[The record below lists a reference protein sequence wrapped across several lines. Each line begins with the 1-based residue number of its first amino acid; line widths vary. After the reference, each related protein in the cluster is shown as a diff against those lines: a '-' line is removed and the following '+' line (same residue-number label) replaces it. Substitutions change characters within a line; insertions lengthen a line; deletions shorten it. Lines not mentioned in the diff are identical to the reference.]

1 MGSGSVPGSAASTT
15 SVSGVS
21 SSAPV
26 PFAKAGSRQLHT
38 KISAKHNAS
47 TRLASGS
54 FFAVCFA
61 RFLRIFHALLWD
73 RVDRVR
79 GRVHSRCLATK
90 KSRIRTPPVTAVL
103 NAAELSS
110 GFLAFPSEECQHK
123 RLQALRPR
131 LTPGLPKFSVLRDVP
146 GCWYYPTQS
155 GMQKVSFGGGA
166 LIFPPG
172 HPALALALFYQIW
185 PCPRKCPNG
194 HKNGICACFYPKSA
208 ISCRDCPTNP
218 PKSLCT
224 PPTKSY
230 KFVSANPCKT
240 DAGRI
245 NKYDYSGCV
254 GGSFWNF
261 IRFRDSRKWC
271 ETSPSSSLRS
281 MPLSPFGTCVPPP
294 PAGGVFPSRGGFGIP
309 SRFPANANQFHRK
322 RNLFAKGSPT
332 RGAGE
337 RMRD

>member
-1 MGSGSVPGSAASTT
+1 MQPNYLLVFWRFPPGNASTKDSKLCVPGS
-15 SVSGVS
+15 
-21 SSAPV
+21 
-26 PFAKAGSRQLHT
+26 RQVCQ
-38 KISAKHNAS
+38 
-47 TRLASGS
+47 S
-54 FFAVCFA
+54 FQFC
-61 RFLRIFHALLWD
+61 
-73 RVDRVR
+73 
-79 GRVHSRCLATK
+79 G
-90 KSRIRTPPVTAVL
+90 
-103 NAAELSS
+103 
-110 GFLAFPSEECQHK
+110 G
-123 RLQALRPR
+123 
-131 LTPGLPKFSVLRDVP
+131 VP

-166 LIFPPG
+166 LIFLPG

-185 PCPRKCPNG
+185 PCPCKCPNG
-194 HKNGICACFYPKSA
+194 HKNGICVCFYPKSA

-261 IRFRDSRKWC
+261 IRFRDFRKRC
-271 ETSPSSSLRS
+271 KASPSSSLT
-281 MPLSPFGTCVPPP
+281 LDATSPV
-294 PAGGVFPSRGGFGIP
+294 RRGFGIP
-309 SRFPANANQFHRK
+309 SRFPAKPNQFHRK
-322 RNLFAKGSPT
+322 RNLFAKGSPA

-337 RMRD
+337 RQRD

>member
-1 MGSGSVPGSAASTT
+1 MP
-15 SVSGVS
+15 
-21 SSAPV
+21 
-26 PFAKAGSRQLHT
+26 R
-38 KISAKHNAS
+38 N
-47 TRLASGS
+47 
-54 FFAVCFA
+54 
-61 RFLRIFHALLWD
+61 
-73 RVDRVR
+73 
-79 GRVHSRCLATK
+79 K

-110 GFLAFPSEECQHK
+110 GFLAFPSGECQHK

-172 HPALALALFYQIW
+172 HPALALALFYQIR
-185 PCPRKCPNG
+185 PCPCKCPNG
-194 HKNGICACFYPKSA
+194 HKNGICVCFYPKSA

-245 NKYDYSGCV
+245 NKYDCSGCV

-261 IRFRDSRKWC
+261 IRFRDFPETLQNLSVIFAHARCHLSCQERLWHSVTFFSKRKSVSSKTKPLCQGLPYQGSWRASARLRGWTKDAFRVSGITQVLLC
-271 ETSPSSSLRS
+271 TTSPSSSLRS

-309 SRFPANANQFHRK
+309 
-322 RNLFAKGSPT
+322 
-332 RGAGE
+332 
-337 RMRD
+337 

>member
-1 MGSGSVPGSAASTT
+1 MP
-15 SVSGVS
+15 
-21 SSAPV
+21 
-26 PFAKAGSRQLHT
+26 R
-38 KISAKHNAS
+38 N
-47 TRLASGS
+47 
-54 FFAVCFA
+54 
-61 RFLRIFHALLWD
+61 
-73 RVDRVR
+73 
-79 GRVHSRCLATK
+79 K

-103 NAAELSS
+103 NAAELYS
-110 GFLAFPSEECQHK
+110 GFLAFPSGECQHK

-185 PCPRKCPNG
+185 PCPCKCPNG
-194 HKNGICACFYPKSA
+194 HKNGICGCFYPKSA

-230 KFVSANPCKT
+230 KFVSANPCET

-245 NKYDYSGCV
+245 NKYDYTGCV

-261 IRFRDSRKWC
+261 IRFRDFPEALRNAKASHFERLPRPGEVARKCRKGARWHG
-271 ETSPSSSLRS
+271 EAVTERARMLTKSKKHSDTSPVCQRHRIAVLSCFILPGLPSQALARQLSQRESPWQRGQALVYAS
-281 MPLSPFGTCVPPP
+281 MPWS
-294 PAGGVFPSRGGFGIP
+294 AGG
-309 SRFPANANQFHRK
+309 
-322 RNLFAKGSPT
+322 
-332 RGAGE
+332 
-337 RMRD
+337 

>member
-1 MGSGSVPGSAASTT
+1 MP
-15 SVSGVS
+15 
-21 SSAPV
+21 
-26 PFAKAGSRQLHT
+26 R
-38 KISAKHNAS
+38 N
-47 TRLASGS
+47 
-54 FFAVCFA
+54 
-61 RFLRIFHALLWD
+61 
-73 RVDRVR
+73 
-79 GRVHSRCLATK
+79 K

-110 GFLAFPSEECQHK
+110 GFLAFPSGECQHK

-185 PCPRKCPNG
+185 PCPCKCPNG
-194 HKNGICACFYPKSA
+194 HKNGICGCFYPKSA

-245 NKYDYSGCV
+245 NKYDYTGCV

-261 IRFRDSRKWC
+261 IRFRDFPEALQNLSVIFAHARCHLSCQERLWQAVRAK
-271 ETSPSSSLRS
+271 
-281 MPLSPFGTCVPPP
+281 PLCHACGVPPP
-294 PAGGVFPSRGGFGIP
+294 LIRGGFAAVK
-309 SRFPANANQFHRK
+309 FY
-322 RNLFAKGSPT
+322 RNTVCYCETKSLCQWLPFSGELSSGSETERLDKG
-332 RGAGE
+332 RL
-337 RMRD
+337 

>member
-1 MGSGSVPGSAASTT
+1 MP
-15 SVSGVS
+15 
-21 SSAPV
+21 
-26 PFAKAGSRQLHT
+26 R
-38 KISAKHNAS
+38 N
-47 TRLASGS
+47 
-54 FFAVCFA
+54 
-61 RFLRIFHALLWD
+61 
-73 RVDRVR
+73 
-79 GRVHSRCLATK
+79 K

-110 GFLAFPSEECQHK
+110 GFLAFSSGECQHK

-131 LTPGLPKFSVLRDVP
+131 LTPGLPKFSVSRGVP

-194 HKNGICACFYPKSA
+194 HKNGICGCFYPKSA
-208 ISCRDCPTNP
+208 ISCRDCPINP

-245 NKYDYSGCV
+245 NKYHYTGCV

-261 IRFRDSRKWC
+261 IRFRDFPEALQNLSVIFAHARCQSLSCQERLWHSVTFSGKRKSVLSKTKPLCQGLSCQESCRADARLRGWTKDAFRVSGITQVLLC
-271 ETSPSSSLRS
+271 TTSPSSSLTLDATVPFRHLRATS
-281 MPLSPFGTCVPPP
+281 PGRGSLS
-294 PAGGVFPSRGGFGIP
+294 
-309 SRFPANANQFHRK
+309 
-322 RNLFAKGSPT
+322 
-332 RGAGE
+332 
-337 RMRD
+337 

>member
-1 MGSGSVPGSAASTT
+1 MP
-15 SVSGVS
+15 
-21 SSAPV
+21 
-26 PFAKAGSRQLHT
+26 R
-38 KISAKHNAS
+38 N
-47 TRLASGS
+47 
-54 FFAVCFA
+54 
-61 RFLRIFHALLWD
+61 
-73 RVDRVR
+73 
-79 GRVHSRCLATK
+79 K

-110 GFLAFPSEECQHK
+110 GFLAFPSGECQHK

-185 PCPRKCPNG
+185 PCPCKCPNG
-194 HKNGICACFYPKSA
+194 HKNGICVCFYPKSA

-230 KFVSANPCKT
+230 KFVSANPCKADT
-240 DAGRI
+240 GRI
-245 NKYDYSGCV
+245 NKYDCSG
-254 GGSFWNF
+254 
-261 IRFRDSRKWC
+261 
-271 ETSPSSSLRS
+271 
-281 MPLSPFGTCVPPP
+281 
-294 PAGGVFPSRGGFGIP
+294 
-309 SRFPANANQFHRK
+309 
-322 RNLFAKGSPT
+322 
-332 RGAGE
+332 
-337 RMRD
+337 

>member
-1 MGSGSVPGSAASTT
+1 MP
-15 SVSGVS
+15 
-21 SSAPV
+21 
-26 PFAKAGSRQLHT
+26 R
-38 KISAKHNAS
+38 N
-47 TRLASGS
+47 
-54 FFAVCFA
+54 
-61 RFLRIFHALLWD
+61 
-73 RVDRVR
+73 
-79 GRVHSRCLATK
+79 K

-110 GFLAFPSEECQHK
+110 GFLAFPSGECQHK

-185 PCPRKCPNG
+185 PCPCKCPNG

-208 ISCRDCPTNP
+208 ISCRDCPIYP

-240 DAGRI
+240 DTGRI
-245 NKYDYSGCV
+245 NKYDYPGCV

-261 IRFRDSRKWC
+261 IRFRDFPEMVQNLSVIFAHARCHLSCQERLWHSVTFSSKRK
-271 ETSPSSSLRS
+271 SVSSKTK
-281 MPLSPFGTCVPPP
+281 PLCQGLPY
-294 PAGGVFPSRGGFGIP
+294 
-309 SRFPANANQFHRK
+309 
-322 RNLFAKGSPT
+322 
-332 RGAGE
+332 
-337 RMRD
+337 

>member
-1 MGSGSVPGSAASTT
+1 MP
-15 SVSGVS
+15 
-21 SSAPV
+21 
-26 PFAKAGSRQLHT
+26 R
-38 KISAKHNAS
+38 N
-47 TRLASGS
+47 
-54 FFAVCFA
+54 
-61 RFLRIFHALLWD
+61 
-73 RVDRVR
+73 
-79 GRVHSRCLATK
+79 K

-110 GFLAFPSEECQHK
+110 GFLAFPSGECQHK

-185 PCPRKCPNG
+185 PCPCKCPNG
-194 HKNGICACFYPKSA
+194 HKNGICVCFYPKSA
-208 ISCRDCPTNP
+208 ISCRDCPINP

-245 NKYDYSGCV
+245 NKYDYPGCV

-261 IRFRDSRKWC
+261 IRFRDFPEMVQDAKASHFERLPRPGEVARKC
-271 ETSPSSSLRS
+271 QKGARCLRS
-281 MPLSPFGTCVPPP
+281 RRRGQGCCQRVRHTAIRTLLVRAIVSQRRWSNFTGLALSGAGAPALPKWEPL
-294 PAGGVFPSRGGFGIP
+294 AKR
-309 SRFPANANQFHRK
+309 SRFR
-322 RNLFAKGSPT
+322 
-332 RGAGE
+332 
-337 RMRD
+337 

>member
-1 MGSGSVPGSAASTT
+1 MP
-15 SVSGVS
+15 
-21 SSAPV
+21 
-26 PFAKAGSRQLHT
+26 R
-38 KISAKHNAS
+38 N
-47 TRLASGS
+47 
-54 FFAVCFA
+54 
-61 RFLRIFHALLWD
+61 
-73 RVDRVR
+73 
-79 GRVHSRCLATK
+79 K

-110 GFLAFPSEECQHK
+110 GFLAFPSGECQHK

-131 LTPGLPKFSVLRDVP
+131 LTPGLPKFSVLRGVP

-185 PCPRKCPNG
+185 PCPCKCPNG
-194 HKNGICACFYPKSA
+194 HKNGICGCFYPKSA

-245 NKYDYSGCV
+245 NQYDYPG
-254 GGSFWNF
+254 
-261 IRFRDSRKWC
+261 
-271 ETSPSSSLRS
+271 
-281 MPLSPFGTCVPPP
+281 
-294 PAGGVFPSRGGFGIP
+294 
-309 SRFPANANQFHRK
+309 
-322 RNLFAKGSPT
+322 
-332 RGAGE
+332 
-337 RMRD
+337 

>member
-61 RFLRIFHALLWD
+61 RFLRIFHALLWY
-73 RVDRVR
+73 RVR
-79 GRVHSRCLATK
+79 GRVHSRCLAIK

-110 GFLAFPSEECQHK
+110 GFLAVPSGECQHK

-166 LIFPPG
+166 LIFPPC

-185 PCPRKCPNG
+185 PCPCKCPNG
-194 HKNGICACFYPKSA
+194 HKNGICVCFYPKSA
-208 ISCRDCPTNP
+208 ISCRDCPMYP
-218 PKSLCT
+218 PKVCAPHQQKVTNLCLLT
-224 PPTKSY
+224 RAKQTQ
-230 KFVSANPCKT
+230 
-240 DAGRI
+240 
-245 NKYDYSGCV
+245 V
-254 GGSFWNF
+254 G
-261 IRFRDSRKWC
+261 
-271 ETSPSSSLRS
+271 
-281 MPLSPFGTCVPPP
+281 
-294 PAGGVFPSRGGFGIP
+294 
-309 SRFPANANQFHRK
+309 
-322 RNLFAKGSPT
+322 
-332 RGAGE
+332 
-337 RMRD
+337 

>member
-1 MGSGSVPGSAASTT
+1 MP
-15 SVSGVS
+15 
-21 SSAPV
+21 
-26 PFAKAGSRQLHT
+26 R
-38 KISAKHNAS
+38 N
-47 TRLASGS
+47 
-54 FFAVCFA
+54 
-61 RFLRIFHALLWD
+61 
-73 RVDRVR
+73 
-79 GRVHSRCLATK
+79 K

-110 GFLAFPSEECQHK
+110 GFLAFSSGECQHK

-185 PCPRKCPNG
+185 PCPCKCPNG
-194 HKNGICACFYPKSA
+194 HKNGICVCFYPKSA

-224 PPTKSY
+224 PPAKSY
-230 KFVSANPCKT
+230 KFVSANPCKI
-240 DAGRI
+240 DASRI

-261 IRFRDSRKWC
+261 IRFRDFP
-271 ETSPSSSLRS
+271 ETLRNAKASHFGRGVCGADGEGKDAAKEPDTQRYAPCLSEPSYRNAAGVISPGLPSQALARQLPQSGSPWQRGDALRQPNHLTRNSL
-281 MPLSPFGTCVPPP
+281 
-294 PAGGVFPSRGGFGIP
+294 
-309 SRFPANANQFHRK
+309 NNNQHRK
-322 RNLFAKGSPT
+322 LT
-332 RGAGE
+332 
-337 RMRD
+337 

>member
-1 MGSGSVPGSAASTT
+1 MP
-15 SVSGVS
+15 
-21 SSAPV
+21 
-26 PFAKAGSRQLHT
+26 R
-38 KISAKHNAS
+38 N
-47 TRLASGS
+47 
-54 FFAVCFA
+54 
-61 RFLRIFHALLWD
+61 
-73 RVDRVR
+73 
-79 GRVHSRCLATK
+79 K
-90 KSRIRTPPVTAVL
+90 KGRIRTPPVTAVL

-110 GFLAFPSEECQHK
+110 GFLAFPSGECQHK

-185 PCPRKCPNG
+185 PCPCKCPNG

-208 ISCRDCPTNP
+208 ISCRDCPINP

-224 PPTKSY
+224 PPAKSY
-230 KFVSANPCKT
+230 KFVSANLYET

-261 IRFRDSRKWC
+261 IRFRDFRKRC

-281 MPLSPFGTCVPPP
+281 MPPP
-294 PAGGVFPSRGGFGIP
+294 
-309 SRFPANANQFHRK
+309 
-322 RNLFAKGSPT
+322 L
-332 RGAGE
+332 AGE
-337 RMRD
+337 ALAFRDVFQQTQIRFIENETSLPRAPLPGELSSGCETERLDKGRL